1 MRIFKNAWFE
11 RFSRKQGI
19 ANTAL
24 LEAIARAELGLLDAD
39 LGGGLIKQR
48 VARSGQGRAG
58 SFRTI
63 ILYRKAE
70 RAFFV
75 YGFAKSDRDS
85 IDSDEETAFKK
96 AAQHVLRLSEEQLA
110 ALIDKGQLTE
120 VHHHDQ
126 EIP

>member
-1 MRIFKNAWFE
+1 M
-11 RFSRKQGI
+11 
-19 ANTAL
+19 
-24 LEAIARAELGLLDAD
+24 
-39 LGGGLIKQR
+39 
-48 VARSGQGRAG
+48 
-58 SFRTI
+58 
-63 ILYRKAE
+63 
-70 RAFFV
+70 

-85 IDSDEETAFKK
+85 IDGDEEIAFKK